1 MEKSVSRLIADIN
14 SNSYKH
20 LDNYQ
25 LSIQL
30 RYILEKGLPL
40 GEFAQWF
47 INVDNVL
54 KNYNKKFYE
63 YFFRL
68 NFLKNNID
76 LCTTFFKYCNG
87 LLRTY
92 HLSSGLS
99 FSENINNLELLMKS
113 NEIGPICFVTPELGR
128 WSTVGGLGVMVD
140 ELSQGLVQLGQ
151 NVIIISPYYEK
162 NRKGETGY
170 LSRDP
175 AGFSY
180 IGNIDVT
187 LDQKYTFGV
196 HHGVVNGCKLYF
208 IHNYDIFPSPYAEG
222 SASFVLK
229 QICLMSKAALE
240 LLCFISVVPALVIT
254 NDWFTG
260 LCSAYAKHGHFGDTF
275 KGSTFFHIVH
285 NLEPT
290 YEGRIYPAN
299 NEGVII
305 L

>member
-1 MEKSVSRLIADIN
+1 MEKSISRLIADIDSSTFKN
-14 SNSYKH
+14 

-30 RYILEKGLPL
+30 RYILERNLSL
-40 GEFAQWF
+40 TEFGQWF
-47 INVDNVL
+47 ISVDNML

-63 YFFRL
+63 YFIRL
-68 NFLKNNID
+68 GFFKNNID

-87 LLRTY
+87 LRKTY
-92 HLSSGLS
+92 HLTSGLS
-99 FSENINNLELLMKS
+99 FVDNISNLELLMKS
-113 NEIGPICFVTPELGR
+113 NEIGPVCFVTPELGR

-151 NVIIISPYYEK
+151 EVIIISPYYERNK
-162 NRKGETGY
+162 KGETGY

-175 AGFSY
+175 AGFSH

-187 LDQKYTFGV
+187 LDQKYTFGI
-196 HHGVVNGCKLYF
+196 HYGVVNGCKLYF
-208 IHNYDIFPSPYAEG
+208 LHNYDIFPTAYAEG
-222 SASFVLK
+222 VPSFVLK

-240 LLCFISVVPALVIT
+240 MLCFISVVPALVVT

-260 LCSAYAKHGHFGDTF
+260 LCAAYSKTGHFGDTF
-275 KGSTFFHIVH
+275 KGTTFFHIVH

-290 YEGRIYPAN
+290 YEGRIYPST
-299 NEGVII
+299 NEGVNIY
-305 L
+305 